1 MDFLTALGQLRDPMN
16 WVLYAPPAVLV
27 LALSSLLAGWLK
39 LKKGIR
45 TNYTRKVFHIMNF
58 TYAAI
63 IYLVGSTVAVVI
75 YGGFGL
81 GAMVVCYLLKDGNIL
96 LEGIAREQDEPHRRL
111 YVIVPFAAT
120 AIAGILDNSFFTRFA
135 VVGYLV
141 SGWGDAAGEPVGVR
155 WGKHRYNVPSMAG
168 VKCTRSVE
176 GSLGVF
182 VTSVMG
188 AFIALQI
195 SRVPVLPSIPIALAA
210 AGVATLVEA
219 FSSHGLDNFTVQMS
233 ATITAAAVAMAG
245 GL

>member
-16 WVLYAPPAVLV
+16 WALYAPPAVLV